1 MPTAVSGGT
10 NTDPERGAS
19 DAGADGNA
27 ATDIDKIA
35 TMATVMIETFGTR
48 ALSLAQAQV
57 DAATPDQPT
66 VAESWRQIVAVIR
79 ERSVTT
85 D

>member
-10 NTDPERGAS
+10 NTNPERGAS
-19 DAGADGNA
+19 DASANGDA
-27 ATDIDKIA
+27 ATETDKIA
-35 TMATVMIETFGTR
+35 MMATVMIKTFGTR

-66 VAESWRQIVAVIR
+66 VAESWRQIATVIR
-79 ERSVTT
+79 DRPVTT

>member
-1 MPTAVSGGT
+1 MPTAMSGGT
-10 NTDPERGAS
+10 NTGPERGAS
-19 DAGADGNA
+19 DAGGNGDA
-27 ATDIDKIA
+27 ATEIDKIA
-35 TMATVMIETFGTR
+35 TMAMVMIETFGTR

-66 VAESWRQIVAVIR
+66 VADSWRQIVAVIR
-79 ERSVTT
+79 ERPVTT